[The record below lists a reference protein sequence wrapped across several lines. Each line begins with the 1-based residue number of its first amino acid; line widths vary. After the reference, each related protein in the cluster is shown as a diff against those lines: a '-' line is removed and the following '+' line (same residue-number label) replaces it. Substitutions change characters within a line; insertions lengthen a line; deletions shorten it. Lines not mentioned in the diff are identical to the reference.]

1 MKCPHC
7 NQQINIGKILG
18 SLKSKKKAESSKMN
32 GMKGGRPKAT
42 TLQNFKSNV
51 SDAQPNSHVEAQIK
65 SIAAMNAMHN
75 QGTH

>member
-42 TLQNFKSNV
+42 TLSNIKNNV
-51 SDAQPNSHVEAQIK
+51 SDAQTNSHVEAHSK
-65 SIAAMNAMHN
+65 SIAAMNAMPK
-75 QGTH
+75 Q